1 MSLRRLTKH
10 HLQEALSVNAPPTI
24 GPQEL
29 ARATTHPVIPWYFPL
44 SFKETTSETKKE
56 KKKNFSNKV
65 YLDRRSQLYS
75 LIIIANVNIPP
86 PPKPCIARN
95 IINCIMDLQA
105 DQQRRHLSLI
115 GPTWARAQ
123 AREPIRNMNK
133 QPKRVNFR
141 PKMSDNLP

>member
-1 MSLRRLTKH
+1 M
-10 HLQEALSVNAPPTI
+10 NAPPTI

-44 SFKETTSETKKE
+44 SFKETTSETKKKRRR
-56 KKKNFSNKV
+56 KKTFSNKV

-75 LIIIANVNIPP
+75 LIIIASVNIPP

-95 IINCIMDLQA
+95 IINWIMVLQA
-105 DQQRRHLSLI
+105 DQLGHHLPLI